1 MLNSETS
8 SLNSKESSRLSSVVN
23 SRANSNDE
31 KMRYYKSFSKK
42 DAFRAL
48 YEPSDSE
55 TFSSSDEECTSSSD
69 DFPQPDSPKKR
80 DKHRED
86 KGGHNDR
93 GRHKDAKEDGKL
105 YNKVKDLQKKLYE
118 MQLKQKNKVK

>member
-1 MLNSETS
+1 MLNSEAS
-8 SLNSKESSRLSSVVN
+8 SSRLSSVVN

-42 DAFRAL
+42 ESFRAL

-86 KGGHNDR
+86 RGHNDR
-93 GRHKDAKEDGKL
+93 GHKDAKEDGKL
-105 YNKVKDLQKKLYE
+105 YNKVKDLQKKLYD
-118 MQLKQKNKVK
+118 MQLKQKKKVR